1 MHNIPDL
8 FRLGVI
14 GTKGRARRYVSGT
27 ADKIKL
33 SSRAHAL
40 HWNKHEAFVLADAF
54 NFEFASAGRP
64 ERFQIEKA

>member
-1 MHNIPDL
+1 MQNTPDL

-27 ADKIKL
+27 AEKIRL
-33 SSRAHAL
+33 SARAEAL
-40 HWNKHEAFVLADAF
+40 HWNKREAFILADAF